1 MRCACLAHAHLF
13 CKNNLSALAC
23 SPICNTMETRIHKII
38 SVSWTLLFLVF
49 AALQINDPDP
59 LVWVSIYGAA
69 AGFTLWNSFG
79 KVPPLLLVA
88 AILTALI
95 FAFLLWPEEYQG
107 LTGKMDSRPGVE

>member
-1 MRCACLAHAHLF
+1 
-13 CKNNLSALAC
+13 
-23 SPICNTMETRIHKII
+23 METRIHKII

-107 LTGKMDSRPGVE
+107 LTGKMDSRPGVEFARESLGLVICALGAAYVLWRSLVK